1 MSETKVIDT
10 EPQIVEPSTE
20 EIEQISEIE
29 QQAIEHG
36 WNPDGVEGKRN
47 LSAEEFM
54 DRQVLYDDIR
64 SLKKSNRKLQEGI
77 EAMNKMQEGI
87 RQREREK
94 TIRELQAQK
103 KFALENENYDAVVEI
118 DDAIAVER
126 AEATAAPKS
135 NIEFEN
141 WVDNNEWYSQDP
153 ELKSWADTFGT
164 GYASNHPDKP
174 ASEVYEVVTKEVKK
188 RFPEKFGDKVSNQ
201 PPAVEGAQRGRSAR
215 SGKRYSAADLPE
227 EDRAIM
233 KTILR
238 TGTMTQEE
246 YLKQYFG

>member
-1 MSETKVIDT
+1 
-10 EPQIVEPSTE
+10 
-20 EIEQISEIE
+20 
-29 QQAIEHG
+29 
-36 WNPDGVEGKRN
+36 
-47 LSAEEFM
+47 
-54 DRQVLYDDIR
+54 
-64 SLKKSNRKLQEGI
+64 
-77 EAMNKMQEGI
+77 MQEGI

-94 TIRELQAQK
+94 TIKELQAQK
-103 KFALENENYDAVVEI
+103 KLALENENYDAVVEI
-118 DDAIAVER
+118 DDAIATQR
-126 AEATAAPKS
+126 ADATATPKS